1 MLNNELS
8 CLCSPMTY
16 AWQGGRL
23 LALSGQDFKKMM
35 VTKEMYDEQGVN
47 VCLDAFN
54 L

>member
-1 MLNNELS
+1 MCELW

-23 LALSGQDFKKMM
+23 LALSGQDFKKLM